1 MELSYA
7 FLADAAEVLP
17 AGGFFVFNG
26 GIEELFCSSVPAM
39 RPTLAVVAKIRILPD
54 ERDRTH
60 LVKVRGL
67 RPNNEPFTPTVI
79 DEIQPRTDAPPGDRP
94 YYHPLVVNFLGLMIQ
109 ESGLHRLILEG
120 DGQKLGTINL
130 QVDVAAS
137 PVTQTDR

>member
-17 AGGFFVFNG
+17 AGGFFIFNG
-26 GIEELFCSSVPAM
+26 GIEELFCSSVPAL

-54 ERDRTH
+54 ERDRPH
-60 LVKVRGL
+60 LLEVRGP

-79 DEIQPRTDAPPGDRP
+79 DEIQPRTDGPPGDRP
-94 YYHPLVVNFLGLMIQ
+94 SYHPLVVDFLGLTIQ
-109 ESGLHRLILEG
+109 ESGLHRFILEG
-120 DGQKLGTINL
+120 DGQKLRSIHL

-137 PVTQTDR
+137 PVAQTDR